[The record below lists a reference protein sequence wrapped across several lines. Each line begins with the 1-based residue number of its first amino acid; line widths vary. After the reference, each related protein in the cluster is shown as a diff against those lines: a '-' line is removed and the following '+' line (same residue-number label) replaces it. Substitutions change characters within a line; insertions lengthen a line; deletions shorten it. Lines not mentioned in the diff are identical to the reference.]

1 VRLRVPLLLAAGLVA
16 VAAGCAGDKNA
27 AAPPTT
33 TTPAA
38 TAESLFVGTTGPV
51 NYAVVRETIRQLYV
65 RHPEIRSFV
74 SRDVFYT
81 PETRDKV
88 LTVCRRGGPTV
99 NPRERE
105 TSRVFGCAPLIFFFY
120 SFGAQKRVAES
131 TAVARTLYRY
141 AANIEGPYKPR
152 PALTGLLRSWGVR

>member
-1 VRLRVPLLLAAGLVA
+1 MTRRVPLLLAAGLVA
-16 VAAGCAGDKNA
+16 VAAGCAGDKKA
-27 AAPPTT
+27 ASPPT

-51 NYAVVRETIRQLYV
+51 DYAVVRETIRQLYV
-65 RHPEIRSFV
+65 RHPEVRSFV

-120 SFGAQKRVAES
+120 SFGKRKHVTES
-131 TAVARTLYRY
+131 TDVARSLYVY
-141 AANIEGPYKPR
+141 AAGIPGPYDAQPQL
-152 PALTGLLRSWGVR
+152 ASLLRSWGVR

>member
-1 VRLRVPLLLAAGLVA
+1 VTLRVPLLLAAGLAA
-16 VAAGCAGDKNA
+16 VAAGCAGDKKA
-27 AAPPTT
+27 TTPT

-38 TAESLFVGTTGPV
+38 TESLFVGTTGPV
-51 NYAVVRETIRQLYV
+51 DYAAVRTTIRRLYV

-88 LTVCRRGGPTV
+88 LTVCRRGGPTA

-120 SFGAQKRVAES
+120 SFGAQKGVAES

-141 AANIEGPYKPR
+141 AANIDGPYKPR
-152 PALTGLLRSWGVR
+152 PALAGLLRSWGVR

>member
-1 VRLRVPLLLAAGLVA
+1 MRRRVLLLLAAGLVA
-16 VAAGCAGDKNA
+16 VAAGCAGDKKA
-27 AAPPTT
+27 SSPPT

-51 NYAVVRETIRQLYV
+51 DYAVVRETIRQLYV
-65 RHPEIRSFV
+65 RHPEIRGFV

-120 SFGAQKRVAES
+120 SFGKRQHVPESVA
-131 TAVARTLYRY
+131 AARELFWY
-141 AANIEGPYKPR
+141 AARINGPYQAL
-152 PALTGLLRSWGVR
+152 PALTDLLQRWGVR